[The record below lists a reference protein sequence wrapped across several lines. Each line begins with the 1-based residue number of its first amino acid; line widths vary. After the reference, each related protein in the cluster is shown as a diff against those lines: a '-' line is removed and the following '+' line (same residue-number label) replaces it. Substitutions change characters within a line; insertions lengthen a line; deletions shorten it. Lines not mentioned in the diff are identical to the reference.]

1 MIVSTQQNLGTELD
15 MSSSGAP
22 PRNWR
27 GIGLAVLVISVVMSL
42 VLLAIFLL
50 SPDIP
55 RQPEK
60 LYLTLSDLENP
71 DYQVYIP
78 NLIWAGDSEIIQ
90 ETRDGNLMRLNLE
103 TKKTSI
109 LLSNIT
115 YTSLQMTSAK
125 LSPDLQNLLL
135 TTKSQK
141 IAGVSFIA
149 SYNVYDI
156 RSREVWSLSPPGKN
170 NTNLQYADWGPHGSQ
185 LVFIFENDIY
195 YQEVAYGPALRLTS
209 SGDPEK
215 VLNGISDWTYQ
226 EELLHSYAAHW
237 WSPDGARLA
246 YLTINNTLVPK
257 MELPHFVG
265 ADYPICVRYAYP
277 KAGQPIPQVKVFVV
291 NLRGPSHTVEILRPD
306 TFEIREYYIT
316 MVKWV
321 TNTQLAVQWLSRPQN
336 LSLLT
341 ICDTTTGICLEK
353 YRTSSDVWISSQA
366 DPFFS
371 VDLTFFLVPVKQGGQ
386 GEYVH
391 IAMFPTQLGGKENSL
406 QMLTS
411 GEWDVTRIVAY
422 NTDNKTVYFLS
433 TEDKPRTRHLYSVET
448 SGSLNRTCLTCDLI
462 PDCHFVDVEFSPGG
476 SYFILFCKGPGVPY
490 VSVHQT
496 SNPKDFQTLEDNQP
510 LKMSLFEKDMP
521 ETLYRS
527 VQIDNYDLPVQ
538 LTLPSGYQDSE
549 YPLVFWLPE
558 APGVQQVTE
567 EFSLA
572 WQSVLV
578 SSYHIIVAR
587 FDGRGSKN
595 QGLNLLHE
603 TDRKL
608 GSVDAKDY
616 MPVVQQLKQLPFVDK
631 NRIGVYGKA
640 YGGFLA
646 LKLLSLP
653 DELFAC
659 GVAVAP
665 ITSFHLHSAVLSERY
680 LGMPSQEGSA
690 YMVASVLNNIQRLRD
705 QRLLLVH
712 GTADANVHFQHT
724 AELLNRL
731 IQAGSNVTSRI
742 YPDEDHF
749 FLSKGSQH
757 HLSLSIV
764 TYLQSCLQSE
774 GIRQTEE

>member
-1 MIVSTQQNLGTELD
+1 MGSY
-15 MSSSGAP
+15 GAP

-27 GIGLAVLVISVVMSL
+27 GIGLAVLVIAVVMSI

-55 RQPEK
+55 RLPDK
-60 LYLTLSDLENP
+60 ICLTLSDLENP
-71 DYQVYIP
+71 DYQVNVP
-78 NLIWAGDSEIIQ
+78 NIFWASDTEIIQ
-90 ETRDGNLMRLNLE
+90 ETQDGNLISQNLE
-103 TKKTSI
+103 TKKATI

-115 YTSLQMTSAK
+115 YMSLQMTSGK
-125 LSPDLQNLLL
+125 LSPDLQYLLL
-135 TTKSQK
+135 ISKSQK

-149 SYNVYDI
+149 SYNVYNI
-156 RSREVWSLSPPGKN
+156 RKRELWSLSPPGKN
-170 NTNLQYADWGPHGSQ
+170 NTDLQYADWGPYGSQ

-195 YQEVAYGPALRLTS
+195 YQEVASGPALRLTS
-209 SGDPEK
+209 SGSPER

-226 EELLHSYAAHW
+226 EEILHSYAAHW

-257 MELPHFVG
+257 MELPHFIG
-265 ADYPICVRYAYP
+265 ADYPICARYAYP

-291 NLRGPSHTVEILRPD
+291 NLLGPSHTVEMFRPN
-306 TFEIREYYIT
+306 TFEYREYYIT
-316 MVKWV
+316 LVMWL
-321 TNTQLAVQWLSRPQN
+321 TNTQLALQWLNRPQN

-341 ICDTTTGICLEK
+341 MCDTTTGTCVEK

-366 DPFFS
+366 APVFS
-371 VDLTFFLVPVKQGGQ
+371 VDFTFILVPVKQGGQ
-386 GEYVH
+386 REYVH
-391 IAMFPTQLGGKENSL
+391 IAMFSTQQGGKENSL

-411 GEWDVTRIVAY
+411 GEWDVTQILAY

-433 TEDKPRTRHLYSVET
+433 TEDKPRARHLYSVET

-462 PDCHFVDVEFSPGG
+462 PGCHFVDVDFSPGG
-476 SYFILFCKGPGVPY
+476 SFFILFCKGPGVPH
-490 VSVHQT
+490 VSVHQIQ
-496 SNPKDFQTLEDNQP
+496 NPKDFQMLEDNQQ
-510 LKMSLFEKDMP
+510 LITSLSEKDMP

-527 VQIDNYDLPVQ
+527 IHIDDYDLPVR
-538 LTLPSGYQDSE
+538 LSLPSGYQDAE
-549 YPLVFWLPE
+549 YPLILWLPE
-558 APGVQQVTE
+558 APGAQQVTE
-567 EFSLA
+567 EFSLG

-578 SSYHIIVAR
+578 SSFNIIVAH

-616 MPVVQQLKQLPFVDK
+616 IPVVQQLKKLPFVDQ

-653 DELFAC
+653 EELFAC

-665 ITSFHLHSAVLSERY
+665 ITSFHLHSAVLAERY
-680 LGMPSQEGSA
+680 LGMPSQEGSV

-705 QRLLLVH
+705 QRFLLVH
-712 GTADANVHFQHT
+712 GTADANVHFQHS
-724 AELLNRL
+724 AELLSRL
-731 IQAGSNVTSRI
+731 LLAGSNVTSRI

-749 FLSKGSQH
+749 FLSKDSQQ
-757 HLSLSIV
+757 HLNLSIV
-764 TYLQSCLQSE
+764 SYLQSCFQNVDISQKE
-774 GIRQTEE
+774 Q

>member
-15 MSSSGAP
+15 MGSFGAP

-27 GIGLAVLVISVVMSL
+27 GIGLAVLVIAVVMSI

-71 DYQVYIP
+71 DYQVHVP
-78 NLIWAGDSEIIQ
+78 NIFWASDTEIIQ
-90 ETRDGNLMRLNLE
+90 ETQDGNLISQNLE
-103 TKKTSI
+103 TKKTTI

-115 YTSLQMTSAK
+115 YMSLQMTSAK
-125 LSPDLQNLLL
+125 LSPDLQYLLL
-135 TTKSQK
+135 ISKSQK

-149 SYNVYDI
+149 SYNVYNI
-156 RSREVWSLSPPGKN
+156 QSRELWNLSPPGRN
-170 NTNLQYADWGPHGSQ
+170 NTDLQYADWGPHGSQ

-195 YQEVAYGPALRLTS
+195 YQEVASGPALRLTS
-209 SGDPEK
+209 SGSPEK

-226 EELLHSYAAHW
+226 EEILQSYAAHW
-237 WSPDGARLA
+237 WSPDGANLA
-246 YLTINNTLVPK
+246 YLTINSTLVPK

-265 ADYPICVRYAYP
+265 ADYPICARYAYP

-291 NLRGPSHTVEILRPD
+291 NLRGPSHTVEIFRPD
-306 TFEIREYYIT
+306 TFEYKDYYIT
-316 MVKWV
+316 LVMWV
-321 TNTQLAVQWLSRPQN
+321 TNTQLALQWLNRPQN

-341 ICDTTTGICLEK
+341 ICDTTTGACVEK
-353 YRTSSDVWISSQA
+353 HRTSSDVWIGSQA
-366 DPFFS
+366 SPVFS
-371 VDLTFFLVPVKQGGQ
+371 VDFTFILVPVKQGGQ

-391 IAMFPTQLGGKENSL
+391 IAMFSTQLGGKENSI

-422 NTDNKTVYFLS
+422 KSDNKTVYFLS
-433 TEDKPRTRHLYSVET
+433 TEDNPRTRHLYSVET
-448 SGSLNRTCLTCDLI
+448 LGSLNRTCVTCDLI

-476 SYFILFCKGPGVPY
+476 SFFTLFCKGPGVPH

-496 SNPKDFQTLEDNQP
+496 QNPKDYQMLEDNQP
-510 LKMSLFEKDMP
+510 LKTSLLDKDVP
-521 ETLYRS
+521 ETIYRS
-527 VQIDNYDLPVQ
+527 IHIDDYDLPVR
-538 LTLPSGYQDSE
+538 LTVPSGYEDSE
-549 YPLVFWLPE
+549 YPLIVWLPE
-558 APGVQQVTE
+558 APGTQQVTE
-567 EFSLA
+567 EFSLG

-578 SSYHIIVAR
+578 SSFNIIVAQ
-587 FDGRGSKN
+587 FDGRGTKN

-603 TDRKL
+603 TDKKL

-616 MPVVQQLKQLPFVDK
+616 IPVVQQLKKLPFVDP

-653 DELFAC
+653 VELFAC
-659 GVAVAP
+659 GVTVAP
-665 ITSFHLHSAVLSERY
+665 ITSFHLHSAVLAERY
-680 LGMPSQEGSA
+680 LGMPSQEGSV
-690 YMVASVLNNIQRLRD
+690 YMVASVLNNIQRLRG
-705 QRLLLVH
+705 QRFLLVH

-724 AELLNRL
+724 AELLSRL
-731 IQAGSNVTSRI
+731 LLAGSNVTSRI

-749 FLSKGSQH
+749 FLSKDSQH
-757 HLSLSIV
+757 HLSLSV
-764 TYLQSCLQSE
+764 VSYLQSCLQSADISQRE
-774 GIRQTEE
+774 Q

>member
-1 MIVSTQQNLGTELD
+1 MIVSTQQNLGTELG
-15 MSSSGAP
+15 MGSSDAS

-27 GIGLAVLVISVVMSL
+27 GIGLAMLVISVVMSL

-50 SPDIP
+50 SPDIS

-71 DYQVYIP
+71 DYHVHVP
-78 NLIWAGDSEIIQ
+78 NLFWASDSEIIQ
-90 ETRDGNLMRLNLE
+90 ETRDGNLVRENLE
-103 TKKTSI
+103 TKKTTI

-115 YTSLQMTSAK
+115 YMSLQMTSSK
-125 LSPDLQNLLL
+125 LSPDLQHLLL
-135 TTKSQK
+135 VLESQK
-141 IAGVSFIA
+141 ITGVSYIA
-149 SYNVYDI
+149 SYTIYNL
-156 RSREVWSLSPPGKN
+156 RSRKLWNINPPGKN
-170 NTNLQYADWGPHGSQ
+170 NTDLQYADWGPHGSQ
-185 LVFIFENDIY
+185 LVFIYENDIY
-195 YQEVAYGPALRLTS
+195 YQEVASGPALRLTS
-209 SGDPEK
+209 TGDPER

-226 EELLHSYAAHW
+226 EEVLHSYAAHW
-237 WSPDGARLA
+237 WSPDGTRLA

-257 MELPHFVG
+257 MELPYFVG
-265 ADYPICVRYAYP
+265 ADYSICARYAYP
-277 KAGQPIPQVKVFVV
+277 KAGQPIPEVKVFVV
-291 NLRGPSHTVEILRPD
+291 NLHGPSHTMEIIRPD
-306 TFEIREYYIT
+306 AFEYREFYIT
-316 MVKWV
+316 LVMWV
-321 TNTQLAVQWLSRPQN
+321 TNIQLAVQWLNRPQN

-341 ICDTTTGICLEK
+341 ICDATTGSCVEK
-353 YRTSSDVWISSQA
+353 YRTSSDVWTSIQA
-366 DPFFS
+366 APVFS
-371 VDLTFFLVPVKQGGQ
+371 VDFTFLLVPVKQGGQ

-391 IAMFPTQLGGKENSL
+391 IAMFSTQLGGKENSL

-448 SGSLNRTCLTCDLI
+448 SGSLNHTCLTCDLI
-462 PDCHFVDVEFSPGG
+462 PGCHFVDVEFSPG
-476 SYFILFCKGPGVPY
+476 SNFFILFCKGPGVPQ

-496 SNPKDFQTLEDNQP
+496 HNPKDFQMLEDNQV
-510 LKMSLFEKDMP
+510 LKTSLSEKDMP
-521 ETLYRS
+521 EILYRS
-527 VQIDNYDLPVQ
+527 IHIDNYDLPVR
-538 LTLPSGYQDSE
+538 LTLPSGYEDSE
-549 YPLVFWLPE
+549 YPLVLWLPE
-558 APGVQQVTE
+558 TPGSQQVTE
-567 EFSLA
+567 EFSLGWESA
-572 WQSVLV
+572 LV
-578 SSYHIIVAR
+578 SSFHIIVAH

-616 MPVVQQLKQLPFVDK
+616 IPVVQQLKKLPFVDQ

-653 DELFAC
+653 EELFAC

-665 ITSFHLHSAVLSERY
+665 ITSFHLYSAVLSERY

-690 YMVASVLNNIQRLRD
+690 YMVASVLNNIHRLRD
-705 QRLLLVH
+705 QRFLLVH
-712 GTADANVHFQHT
+712 GTADAKVHFQHT

-749 FLSKGSQH
+749 FLSKSSQQH
-757 HLSLSIV
+757 LNLSLVS
-764 TYLQSCLQSE
+764 YLQSCLQSG
-774 GIRQTEE
+774 GIGDQ